1 MRRSR
6 SLTIGSSMY
15 GRSPLSNSQLKTLQ
29 RTWLLCCGAG
39 VGLVALTDRPA
50 LSEEPTE
57 PEKGVLV
64 VATVNGDAITYG
76 EFKISSEEASRRFE
90 LLEKHAPETAAD
102 RDDVRRLRHNMEAEQ
117 LKIHILVAI
126 RRQVRSELQIHVSE
140 EEASDYLAKK
150 ISEDPNRTIPEA
162 IRAGQVQLLD
172 ALEAVYVDGMNPDD
186 VYQRKIAN
194 IMPKKAW
201 EWNLEYFKT
210 PERRKIL
217 AMKIE
222 KPDET
227 ITDEL
232 RNGVRRGLLML
243 KTNEA
248 IARLLEA
255 TDPEL
260 IEYRRLQK
268 TDPHNEK
275 LRKKPPNLIVAK
287 RHEWWQKRFRDA
299 QVEILDDH
307 FKDVWKEP
315 FE

>member
-1 MRRSR
+1 
-6 SLTIGSSMY
+6 
-15 GRSPLSNSQLKTLQ
+15 
-29 RTWLLCCGAG
+29 
-39 VGLVALTDRPA
+39 
-50 LSEEPTE
+50 
-57 PEKGVLV
+57 
-64 VATVNGDAITYG
+64 
-76 EFKISSEEASRRFE
+76 